1 VHIARL
7 MLQPADVLLLD
18 EPTNDLDIPTLE
30 VLESNL
36 LDFPGAI
43 VLVTHDRFLLDNL
56 SKAILALDG
65 KGGAEFFAEL
75 SQWEDALAS
84 KKPAKTAPRDNPAA
98 AAAPAPRKKL
108 SYLEA
113 REWEGIEDGIARAEE
128 TLEEK
133 RRPLDQPDVTSDPAR
148 LMQALADIQTAQ
160 AEVDR
165 LYARWAEL
173 EAKQLQ

>member
-1 VHIARL
+1 

-43 VLVTHDRFLLDNL
+43 VLVTHDRFLLDRL
-56 SKAILALDG
+56 SKAILAMDG
-65 KGGAEFFAEL
+65 DGRRGVLRRTGAMGAGQCGAKQEGAEGPAEN
-75 SQWEDALAS
+75 AS
-84 KKPAKTAPRDNPAA
+84 
-98 AAAPAPRKKL
+98 APAPQSNRKKL
-108 SYLEA
+108 TYLET
-113 REWEGIEDGIARAEE
+113 REWEQIEDQVMRAEE

-133 RRPLDQPDVTSDPAR
+133 RRQLEQPDVVSDPR
-148 LMQALADIQTAQ
+148 KLTTAV
-160 AEVDR
+160 AELDAAQDAVDK

-173 EAKQLQ
+173 EAKRA